1 MSSKSKKTPAS
12 SSQASSS
19 ASQSRNSPLSPT
31 RLTRLQEKVELQ
43 NLNDR
48 LANYIDRVRQLESE
62 NNRLN
67 LQITTTQDTISRE
80 VTSVRGSYEKELSD
94 TRQLLDETAKE
105 KARLQL
111 DAGRSRAELGELTP
125 KFNKAKNDLLQAE
138 KKVQL
143 LETRNNELNASLHQL
158 KSDLARALEEKKDVV
173 AERDKL
179 AKQVPELQQQLETEL
194 LARTDL
200 ENRNMTLKEE
210 LSFKQQM
217 YEREMTE
224 VRSNK
229 QVEISEIDGRL
240 QEQYQ
245 ARLQSTLQELRDQ
258 YESQIQQSRDEVE
271 VLYHNKVEDLE
282 DQVKKQRNSATSHYE
297 ELISARNRLKDA
309 TLKLSELELA
319 NSHMKDRIGELERNL
334 ETERQAHATAMQDA
348 SAVYSSMCQGEITRL
363 REQMAIQLQ
372 EYQDLMDIRTALDM
386 EISAYRKLLEGEETR
401 LNLTP
406 TMTGSSSQSTRSG
419 TPSRRTPTRALKRKR
434 TMLEESATYSLAD
447 FITTSSAK
455 GEIQVE
461 EVDSDGKFIRLIN
474 KSDKEAS
481 LNGWQL
487 VHKAQETE
495 TIYKFHR
502 SLKVAPGGTVS
513 VWSAGS
519 GATHEPPSTLVMKE
533 QRWFVASEMVTQLL
547 NNNGE
552 EMAQRESKR
561 AQTSTSILRQREE
574 YRGLGG
580 PEELHHQQGDPEGKD
595 RCVVM

>member
-1 MSSKSKKTPAS
+1 MSTRSKKTPAS

-19 ASQSRNSPLSPT
+19 ASQSRSSPLSPT

-62 NNRLN
+62 NNRLT

-111 DAGRSRAELGELTP
+111 EAGRARAELGELTP
-125 KFNKAKNDLLQAE
+125 KYNKTKNDLLQAE
-138 KKVQL
+138 KKVQQ

-158 KSDLARALEEKKDVV
+158 KSDMARANEEKKDAVS
-173 AERDKL
+173 ERDKL

-245 ARLQSTLQELRDQ
+245 ARLQSTLQELREQ

-271 VLYHNKVEDLE
+271 VLYQNKVEDLE
-282 DQVKKQRNSATSHYE
+282 DQVKKQRGAAGAHYE
-297 ELISARNRLKDA
+297 ELIQARNRLKDA
-309 TLKLSELELA
+309 NLKLSELELA
-319 NSHMKDRIGELERNL
+319 NSHMKDRIAEMERNM
-334 ETERQAHATAMQDA
+334 ETERQTHATAMQDA

-401 LNLTP
+401 LKLTP
-406 TMTGSSSQSTRSG
+406 TAGASTSQSTRAG

-434 TMLEESATYSLAD
+434 TMLEESSSYSLAD
-447 FITTSSAK
+447 FITSSSAK
-455 GEIQVE
+455 GEVQVD
-461 EVDSDGKFIRLIN
+461 EVDSEGKFIRLIN
-474 KSDKEAS
+474 KSEKEVS
-481 LNGWQL
+481 LSGWQL

-519 GATHEPPSTLVMKE
+519 GTAHEPPSTLVMKE
-533 QRWFVASEMVTQLL
+533 QRWFVAREMVTQLL
-547 NNNGE
+547 DSSGE

-561 AQTSTSILRQREE
+561 AQTSTSVLRQREE

>member
-1 MSSKSKKTPAS
+1 MSTRSKKTPAS

-19 ASQSRNSPLSPT
+19 ASQSRSSPLSPT

-62 NNRLN
+62 NNRLT

-111 DAGRSRAELGELTP
+111 EAGRARAELGELTP
-125 KFNKAKNDLLQAE
+125 KYNKAKNDLLQAE
-138 KKVQL
+138 KKVQQ

-158 KSDLARALEEKKDVV
+158 RSDMARANEEKKDAVS
-173 AERDKL
+173 ERDKL

-245 ARLQSTLQELRDQ
+245 ARLQSTLQELREQ

-271 VLYHNKVEDLE
+271 VLYQNKVEDLE
-282 DQVKKQRNSATSHYE
+282 DQVKKQRGAAGAHYE
-297 ELISARNRLKDA
+297 ELIQARNRLKDA
-309 TLKLSELELA
+309 NLKLSELELA
-319 NSHMKDRIGELERNL
+319 NSHMKDRLGEMERNM
-334 ETERQAHATAMQDA
+334 ETERQTHATAMQDA

-401 LNLTP
+401 LKLTP
-406 TMTGSSSQSTRSG
+406 TAGASTSQSTRAG

-434 TMLEESATYSLAD
+434 TMLEESSSYSLAD
-447 FITTSSAK
+447 FITSSSAK
-455 GEIQVE
+455 GEVQVD
-461 EVDSDGKFIRLIN
+461 EVDSEGKFIRLIN
-474 KSDKEAS
+474 KSEKEVS
-481 LNGWQL
+481 LSGWQL

-519 GATHEPPSTLVMKE
+519 GTAHEPPSTLVMKE
-533 QRWFVASEMVTQLL
+533 QRWFVAKEMVTQLL
-547 NNNGE
+547 DSSGE

>member
-1 MSSKSKKTPAS
+1 MSAKSKKTPAS
-12 SSQASSS
+12 SSQSSS
-19 ASQSRNSPLSPT
+19 TASQSRSSPLSPT

-48 LANYIDRVRQLESE
+48 LANYIDRVRHLESE

-67 LQITTTQDTISRE
+67 IQIQTTQETVTRE
-80 VTSVRGSYEKELSD
+80 VTSVKGSYEKELSD

-111 DAGRSRAELGELTP
+111 DAGRARAELGELTP
-125 KFNKAKNDLLQAE
+125 KYNKTKNDLLQAE
-138 KKVQL
+138 KKVQQ
-143 LETRNNELNASLHQL
+143 LESRNNELSTSLYQL
-158 KSDLARALEEKKDVV
+158 KNDLARAIEEKKEIA
-173 AERDKL
+173 AEMDKL

-240 QEQYQ
+240 QEHYQ
-245 ARLQSTLQELRDQ
+245 ARLQTTLQELRDQ

-271 VLYHNKVEDLE
+271 ALYQNKVQDLE
-282 DQVKKQRNSATSHYE
+282 EQMKKQRSAASSHYE
-297 ELISARNRLKDA
+297 EVIQTRARLNDCN
-309 TLKLSELELA
+309 LKLSELESA
-319 NSHMKDRIGELERNL
+319 NAHLKSRIAELERNM
-334 ETERQAHATAMQDA
+334 ESERAAHAKAINEA
-348 SAVYSSMCQGEITRL
+348 SVVYSAMGQGEINRL
-363 REQMAIQLQ
+363 REQMAVQLQ

-406 TMTGSSSQSTRSG
+406 TVAATTSQSTRAG

-434 TMLEESATYSLAD
+434 TMLEESSSYSLAD
-447 FITTSSAK
+447 YVTSASAK
-455 GEIQVE
+455 GDVE
-461 EVDSDGKFIRLIN
+461 VSEVDAEGKFIRLQN
-474 KSDKEAS
+474 KGDKEVS
-481 LNGWQL
+481 LSGWQL

-502 SLKVAPGGTVS
+502 SLKVAPGGSVT

-519 GATHEPPSTLVMKE
+519 GAAHEPPSTLVMKE

-561 AQTSTSILRQREE
+561 AQTSTSIHRQREE

-595 RCVVM
+595 RCIVM